1 MKKMKALL
9 ITLVLLMNL
18 AVGVCPTFAAET
30 TETSTASAYNVHI
43 TGNFVVGQTLTAH
56 YTYFDENDCPEI
68 TDSVKYTWY
77 AYKSAESTLTVLGT
91 GSTCVLDAT
100 KVTGAGDVAYGH
112 STNIFVSVKTT
123 NEKGQGAEVFSGAY
137 GPVIQNSGNSG
148 IRKRNAFI
156 EPCNP
161 KGTMEVGDKVVARFS
176 YINVGGT
183 APGNHLYTWYVK
195 DTPDAQ
201 TKTPVQAESTND
213 SWVITKDAYGKY
225 IECEITPV
233 NADGTKGSKI
243 TCYNHYGNL
252 FFGDVGASFVNNSY
266 KLPFDQNTYPTFP
279 YARMLA
285 DSSTLTGQVSGS
297 ILVAAGKSYTSTT
310 TFDMQ
315 EEKLFDGFYF
325 YQKADNGDTAEGT
338 KLTEMEISYSSDGE
352 TWKSD
357 GVNVSA
363 LNGFGAYE
371 ILLPHSVSARY
382 VKLSHKCSSKAIT
395 IGDFYPFIRNDIT
408 AVSVEGLTVEN
419 NTVSGI
425 AAGTTV
431 NDLLAKVSATSAFEN
446 AVITKSVID
455 ASGATVSGDVQLT
468 PANMSDKTLVVTG
481 QNGMAV
487 KFGLAT
493 NKPIK
498 EQAGNSDSSGR
509 LFTNTSVALPQTGS
523 QLYLLKTEMYAKAD
537 HTISLSA
544 RMGGT
549 NSTAYLNNILNF
561 NNGHLYYH
569 ENKDTGYSYQT
580 NQWYTVEVALD
591 YKTIDTTKTLGY
603 ITINIWVDGKPVVT
617 NYNRSFSKGGNTYTN
632 ECFTPYVTADDT
644 TVNKSEL
651 ARNSA
656 VYEISE
662 LSVNFTESSALS
674 FTLSDGDGTA
684 ETIAAGKTY
693 TVADNAKMYFDTTK
707 TIYLALYAVDA
718 NGIEKPVAVTKDGSI
733 TMPETMEGKYVLK
746 AFSFSENLRANGSF
760 GTWKT
765 AEVTEDAS
773 AES

>member
-30 TETSTASAYNVHI
+30 TETSTASAYDVHI

-56 YTYFDENDCPEI
+56 YTYYDEGDCAET
-68 TDSVKYTWY
+68 TDSVVYTWY
-77 AYKSAESTLTVLGT
+77 AYKYPNTLSVLGN

-100 KVTGAGDVAYGH
+100 QVTGANDVTYGN

-137 GPVIQNSGNSG
+137 GPVIKNSGNEG

-176 YINVGGT
+176 YINVSGI

-195 DTPDAQ
+195 DTPDAE
-201 TKTPVQAESTND
+201 TRTLVQAESTDD
-213 SWVITKDAYGKY
+213 SWVITKAAYGKY

-252 FFGDVGASFVNNSY
+252 FFGDVDASFAKNSY
-266 KLPFDQNTYPTFP
+266 NLPFDQTTYPTFP

-285 DSSTLTGQVSGS
+285 DSSTLNGQVSGS
-297 ILVAAGKSYTSTT
+297 ILVAVGKAYTSTT

-325 YQKADNGDTAEGT
+325 YQKADNGDTAETT

-357 GVNVSA
+357 GVDVSA

-408 AVSVEGLTVEN
+408 AVSVEGLTVKN

-431 NDLLAKVSATSAFEN
+431 NDLLAKVSATSAFEG
-446 AVITKSVID
+446 AAITKSVID
-455 ASGATVSGDVQLT
+455 ASGATVSGNVQLT
-468 PANMSDKTLVVTG
+468 PANMSDKTLVITG
-481 QNGMAV
+481 QNGIAV

-493 NKPIK
+493 NQPIK
-498 EQAGNSDSSGR
+498 EQAGNSDSEGR
-509 LFTNTSVALPQTGS
+509 LFTNTSVTLPQTGS
-523 QLYLLKTEMYAKAD
+523 QLYLLKTEMYAEAD

-549 NSTAYLNNILNF
+549 SSKAYLNNILNF
-561 NNGHLYYH
+561 KNGQLYYH
-569 ENKDTGYSYQT
+569 DTKDTGYSYQT

-591 YKTIDTTKTLGY
+591 YKTIDTTGTLGY
-603 ITINIWVDGKPVVT
+603 ITISIWVDGTPVVT
-617 NYNRSFSKGGNTYTN
+617 NYNRSFTQGNGTYTN
-632 ECFTPYVTADDT
+632 EYFTPYVAAEVK
-644 TVNKSEL
+644 TVDRTEL

-656 VYEISE
+656 VYEISD

-674 FTLSDGDGTA
+674 FTLSDGDGAA

-707 TIYLALYAVDA
+707 TTYLALYAVDA
-718 NGIEKPVAVTKDGSI
+718 NGTEKLVAVTKDGSI
-733 TMPETMEGKYVLK
+733 TMPETMDGSYVLK
-746 AFSFSENLRANGSF
+746 AFSLSENLRANGTF

-765 AEVTEDAS
+765 AAITEETP